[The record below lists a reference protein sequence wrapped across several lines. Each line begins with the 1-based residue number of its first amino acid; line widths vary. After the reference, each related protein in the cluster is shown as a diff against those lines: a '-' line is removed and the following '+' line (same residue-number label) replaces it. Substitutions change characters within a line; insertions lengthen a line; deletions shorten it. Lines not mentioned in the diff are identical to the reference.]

1 MLAVV
6 AAMTTGAVVT
16 EGSGK
21 LRRMISGFFKESAT
35 VGRGGGGLP
44 DSEAGFS
51 LPANSSRLEIDGSEG
66 FFSSAGGEG
75 GD

>member
-1 MLAVV
+1 VLAVV

-21 LRRMISGFFKESAT
+21 LRRMISGVFKESAT
-35 VGRGGGGLP
+35 VGMGGGLP